1 MSVKLAIIY
10 YSSYGTNHQ
19 MAAIAAEAAKAAGA
33 EVRLLKAPETAPADV
48 VAGVDAWAA
57 QAEKTAD
64 VPDATAAD
72 MEWANAYLISAP
84 TRFGIM
90 ASQMRAFIDTL
101 GGVWSKGGLAN
112 KPVSAMTSAQNTHGG
127 QETTLVSFYTTVMH
141 WGGFVVAPGY
151 TDQAIFKTGGNAYGY
166 SHTQGAPFDDDAKAA
181 ISHQTRRLVEIA
193 EKLSAGEP

>member
-1 MSVKLAIIY
+1 MTVKLAIIY

-19 MAAIAAEAAKAAGA
+19 MASIAAEAAKAAGA
-33 EVRLLKAPETAPADV
+33 EVRLLKAPETAPDNV
-48 VAGVDAWAA
+48 VAGVDAWQA

-64 VPDATAAD
+64 IPTATAED

-112 KPVSAMTSAQNTHGG
+112 KPVSAMTSAQNAHGG

-141 WGGFVVAPGY
+141 WGGIVVAPGY
-151 TDQAIFKTGGNAYGY
+151 TDDVIYKTGGNPYGY
-166 SHTQGAPFDDDAKAA
+166 SHSQGADFTDEVKTA
-181 ISHQTRRLVEIA
+181 IGHQARRLVEIA
-193 EKLSAGEP
+193 AKLN